1 MPSTIQQPQTKPDR
15 EVTQFA
21 GPSDGG
27 FKIDERNRYVYPV
40 SITNGSEDR
49 SGEII
54 DPNGIITTAY
64 EQNPM
69 IYFVHSHKINPL
81 IPTVGQAITPDGKFA
96 CFRKGDVWYSGC
108 KFNTSTKFAEQ
119 VFAMVAEKSVRG
131 RSIGAIAHKYEPYR
145 PTLPGMVFHQGEIKP
160 ARSRSVICKSA
171 ELFEWSWTPIPCNRD
186 MVDMGSVE
194 ALKSILSR
202 GRIDSQNL
210 DPMLGS
216 VLKSIGLDEMDQIFG
231 WNHTKGG
238 DPLWQSLKTDSSLS
252 SHKRGLLGKS
262 HNTSG
267 ATTSEASGTG
277 ARSMKNRSVVPLAVL
292 FDKGTTP
299 AKAKQFLK
307 DSAGVLDSTDIV
319 LDPMTNCLKSIQVA
333 YDGET
338 RTIRNQQFPGVSF
351 IVAKGME
358 DGMMD
363 ESDPEVPSVR
373 SDRETVVVDPQ
384 APVIKAKPG
393 ARWVQG
399 MVDGLVNLKAMAEAA
414 LEDVEHPMITE
425 EATKTFGILNDLTS
439 VLNDL
444 SGKAYPKP
452 AAVEGETEEVEEESE
467 TPAELA
473 PETLKSMFYRDRVF
487 VPAPIARAVAAVAN
501 AKGER
506 AVQSAR
512 QFLENSMLKGFLP
525 QVEDEPQTV
534 TKSATTS
541 LDEIQARMAMDR
553 LNRAAAKAELQK
565 NA

>member
-1 MPSTIQQPQTKPDR
+1 MPAIATQPPAKPER
-15 EVTQFA
+15 EVTHFA

-40 SITNGSEDR
+40 SITSGSEDR
-49 SGEII
+49 SGEIV

-69 IYFVHSHKINPL
+69 VYFVHSHKINPL
-81 IPTVGQAITPDGKFA
+81 IPTVGQAVTPNGQFA
-96 CFRKGDVWYSGC
+96 CFRKGDIWYSGC

-131 RSIGAIAHKYEPYR
+131 RSIGAIAHRYEPYK
-145 PTLPGMVFHQGEIKP
+145 PTLPGMVFSQGEIKP
-160 ARSRSVICKSA
+160 ARTRSVICRSA

-216 VLKSIGLDEMDQIFG
+216 VLKSMGLDEIDQIFG
-231 WNHTKGG
+231 FNHTKGG
-238 DPLWQSLKTDSSLS
+238 DPLWQSLKTDNSLS
-252 SHKRGLLGKS
+252 SHIGGSLGKS
-262 HNTSG
+262 LNTSG
-267 ATTSEASGTG
+267 AGTSEASGTG
-277 ARSMKNRSVVPLAVL
+277 ARSMKNRPMVPLAVL
-292 FDKGTTP
+292 FDQGTTP
-299 AKAKQFLK
+299 AAARQFLK
-307 DSAGVLDSTDIV
+307 DSSGVLSETEIK
-319 LDPMTNCLKSIQVA
+319 LDAMSGCLKSIQVA

-338 RTIRNQQFPGVSF
+338 SVIRDKKFPGVSF
-351 IVAKGME
+351 LVSKAMDDSME
-358 DGMMD
+358 EDSEM
-363 ESDPEVPSVR
+363 PSVR
-373 SDRETVVVDPQ
+373 PERGTVVVDPQ
-384 APVIKAKPG
+384 APVVKSKPG

-414 LEDVEHPMITE
+414 LEDVEHPMITD
-425 EATKTFGILNDLTS
+425 EASKTFGILNDLTS

-452 AAVEGETEEVEEESE
+452 VPAEGVAEEVAEGESPEKPEM
-467 TPAELA
+467 A

-501 AKGER
+501 AKGDR
-506 AVQSAR
+506 AVQSACR
-512 QFLENSMLKGFLP
+512 FLENSMLKGFLP
-525 QVEDEPQTV
+525 QQEETPAAV
-534 TKSATTS
+534 TKSAGT
-541 LDEIQARMAMDR
+541 LEQIQERMAMDR
-553 LNRAAAKAELQK
+553 LSRAMKKAELQK